1 MKIRNRIT
9 LWITASGLVASLLFS
24 LVVSYEM
31 IEQPYDLLDEELD
44 IQAHTLISGLEPQS
58 GKLQRDLTE
67 NTMLS
72 SLTRPY
78 WIKIFNEQQELIYAS
93 DMVRFTDLPLDPKR
107 SRYTVSTT
115 MPAKTINLEQDD
127 NDEVAFRVRIFT
139 IPVAGHSYLVQ
150 IARPIEK
157 LDEEI
162 FDLLIS
168 LLIGLAC
175 SAAVMVGLGYYVSGR
190 ILKPISAINSLAR
203 EITDKTL
210 DKRIPLGKNR
220 DELYELSSSL
230 NHMFDRLQYSFQ
242 HQKEFLANASHE
254 LKTPIAMQRLFFDEA
269 LQLSELPDNFRKQ
282 LVQQSRILCRM
293 DRLVKNLLD
302 LSALELQAACD
313 PEELDLVE
321 LTATVFTEFEDIIRA
336 NNIELSLEL
345 PGSAF
350 IRADGEK
357 IKRVLINLIDNAIKY
372 NHPEEG
378 RIECRI
384 TTENKGI
391 WLEIY
396 NSGPGIPADQLE
408 RVFDQFYRVEKSR
421 STALGGAGLGLT
433 IVKRIIEMHGGT
445 ITMESEAGSWT
456 RVRVFFPTLQT
467 DKKRSDS
474 APLNA

>member
-1 MKIRNRIT
+1 
-9 LWITASGLVASLLFS
+9 
-24 LVVSYEM
+24 
-31 IEQPYDLLDEELD
+31 
-44 IQAHTLISGLEPQS
+44 
-58 GKLQRDLTE
+58 
-67 NTMLS
+67 
-72 SLTRPY
+72 
-78 WIKIFNEQQELIYAS
+78 
-93 DMVRFTDLPLDPKR
+93 
-107 SRYTVSTT
+107 
-115 MPAKTINLEQDD
+115 
-127 NDEVAFRVRIFT
+127 
-139 IPVAGHSYLVQ
+139 
-150 IARPIEK
+150 
-157 LDEEI
+157 
-162 FDLLIS
+162 
-168 LLIGLAC
+168 
-175 SAAVMVGLGYYVSGR
+175 MVGLGYYVSGR

-396 NSGPGIPADQLE
+396 NSGPGMPADQLE